1 LRLKALQL
9 LNARVELAVSVGKK
23 GGTSHG
29 ISESERELFIDN
41 TNDDSLLTDVLKIA
55 CNSSEDTVNR
65 ETAMLSIHI
74 LAQAFCGARKAP
86 FETVL
91 HDVTEIAVTLTAAV
105 TAADSSSAA
114 ATDTPAAVAKSN
126 KRKSSKTSIE
136 ATVVAAAAVQ
146 SKQSSELTST
156 LGLASSTFMC
166 LATLVALLKTK
177 AFIKLP
183 QYLPAM
189 LTAIE
194 WSVRTTTTATT
205 DSNGDT
211 MDTTDTTAAVALQQ
225 ATVLLQQSV
234 LSSVTA
240 IISSLPQFLHP
251 YMHRVLTVALQPVL
265 LQSNST
271 SSYVSK
277 LFNALV
283 TCGMQSRLLLPCVFK
298 VYSTRMAPVSLCKLH
313 ELIGAV
319 MEHLERPAVIAH
331 LDELTAF
338 YISAMDY
345 RRVVAT
351 VAPAAAATAV
361 DAVDAAAIAAVMVLV
376 LKLNENE
383 LRGLFMQLCRWKDQH
398 VTINNT
404 TNSSSDNTTAT
415 TTAAAATSKL
425 HRRVTF
431 YKLVQVMSGTLK
443 TIFVPYFAHVLSDMK
458 AILSILAAG
467 STTASESTTDDSKKR
482 RKRQKLS
489 KDTSAT
495 AAAAVLALSDSTGAI
510 AHDVKQSYIT
520 VCHTITAALKNCF
533 QYDRQSFIDATRFE
547 LIMPV
552 LVDQLDAALLLLP
565 NDHDDNTTTDTTSTA
580 TATVLT
586 AATQSHAEYTEH
598 TLAPCIAHLAAAAG
612 KDTLWKP
619 LVNAVLMKTR
629 HSSAAIRLGAIQVLQ
644 KCFVICGEEFL
655 VLIPECLPF
664 LSELMEDSSQS
675 VEQATRTLIKYIED
689 VLGESVE
696 SYLS

>member
-1 LRLKALQL
+1 
-9 LNARVELAVSVGKK
+9 VELAVVSGKK
-23 GGTSHG
+23 GGSSHG

-41 TNDDSLLTDVLKIA
+41 TNDDSLLTDVLRIA

-74 LAQAFCGARKAP
+74 LAKAFCSARKAP

-91 HDVTEIAVTLTAAV
+91 HEVTDIAVTLTATLTAV
-105 TAADSSSAA
+105 DDSNSAA
-114 ATDTPAAVAKSN
+114 SDTPATATKSN
-126 KRKSSKTSIE
+126 KRKSSKASIE
-136 ATVVAAAAVQ
+136 AAAVAAAAVLA
-146 SKQSSELTST
+146 KQSSEIKST
-156 LGLASSTFMC
+156 LGPASSTFMC

-183 QYLPAM
+183 QYLPPM

-194 WSVRTTTTATT
+194 WSVRTTTVITTAST

-211 MDTTDTTAAVALQQ
+211 MDTSSSGDTTAAAVALQQ
-225 ATVLLQQSV
+225 ATILLQQSV

-240 IISSLPQFLHP
+240 VINSLPQFLHP
-251 YMHRVLTVALQPVL
+251 YMHRVLTVALQPIL
-265 LQSNST
+265 LQSTST
-271 SSYVSK
+271 NSYVNK

-283 TCGMQSRLLLPCVFK
+283 TSGMQSRLLLPCVFK
-298 VYSTRMAPVSLCKLH
+298 AYSISMAPVSLCRLH
-313 ELIGAV
+313 DLIGAV
-319 MEHLERPAVIAH
+319 IDHLERPAVIAH

-338 YISAMDY
+338 YIGAMDY
-345 RRVVAT
+345 RRLVAT
-351 VAPAAAATAV
+351 VTTTTATDAV
-361 DAVDAAAIAAVMVLV
+361 DAVDASAIAAVMVLV

-383 LRGLFMQLCRWKDQH
+383 LRGLFMQLCRWKDQQ
-398 VTINNT
+398 VTINT
-404 TNSSSDNTTAT
+404 AATAT
-415 TTAAAATSKL
+415 AATSGSVL

-458 AILSILAAG
+458 AILSIVA
-467 STTASESTTDDSKKR
+467 STTADTAVAGSSDDSKKR
-482 RKRQKLS
+482 RKRQKLGNN
-489 KDTSAT
+489 TSAT
-495 AAAAVLALSDSTGAI
+495 ATAVLALTDSTGVI
-510 AHDVKQSYIT
+510 AHGVRQSYIT

-533 QYDRQSFIDATRFE
+533 QYDRQSFIDASRFE

-552 LVDQLDAALLLLP
+552 LVDQLDAALLLLQP
-565 NDHDDNTTTDTTSTA
+565 KDDDQSTDAVAVASTT
-580 TATVLT
+580 TATV
-586 AATQSHAEYTEH
+586 SHAEYIEY

-629 HSSAAIRLGAIQVLQ
+629 HSSSAIRLGAIQVLQ
-644 KCFVICGEEFL
+644 KCFVIVGEEFL

-664 LSELMEDSSQS
+664 LSELMEDASQP
-675 VEQATRTLIKYIED
+675 VEQATRTLIKYIEH

>member
-1 LRLKALQL
+1 
-9 LNARVELAVSVGKK
+9 
-23 GGTSHG
+23 
-29 ISESERELFIDN
+29 LFIDN
-41 TNDDSLLTDVLKIA
+41 TNDDSLLTDVLKLA

-74 LAQAFCGARKAP
+74 LAKAFCSARKAP

-91 HDVTEIAVTLTAAV
+91 HEVTDIAVTLTAQL
-105 TAADSSSAA
+105 TAADDSNSA
-114 ATDTPAAVAKSN
+114 ATDTPATATKSN
-126 KRKSSKTSIE
+126 KRKSSKASIE
-136 ATVVAAAAVQ
+136 EAAVAAAAVQ
-146 SKQSSELTST
+146 SKQTSEIKST

-194 WSVRTTTTATT
+194 WSVRITTATATAST
-205 DSNGDT
+205 DCNSDT
-211 MDTTDTTAAVALQQ
+211 MDTSRSGDSTSAAVALQQ

-240 IISSLPQFLHP
+240 VINSLPQFLHP

-265 LQSNST
+265 LQSTST
-271 SSYVSK
+271 NSYVNK

-283 TCGMQSRLLLPCVFK
+283 TSGMQSRLLLPCVFK
-298 VYSTRMAPVSLCKLH
+298 AYSISMAPVSLCRLH
-313 ELIGAV
+313 DLIGAV
-319 MEHLERPAVIAH
+319 IDHLERPAVIAH

-338 YISAMDY
+338 YIGAMDY
-345 RRVVAT
+345 RRLVAT
-351 VAPAAAATAV
+351 VATGATTAASDTV
-361 DAVDAAAIAAVMVLV
+361 DAVDASAIAAVMVLV

-383 LRGLFMQLCRWKDQH
+383 LRGLFMQLCRWKDQQI
-398 VTINNT
+398 TIST
-404 TNSSSDNTTAT
+404 
-415 TTAAAATSKL
+415 AATSGVL

-443 TIFVPYFAHVLSDMK
+443 TIFVPYFAHVLCDIK
-458 AILSILAAG
+458 AILSIVAS
-467 STTASESTTDDSKKR
+467 STADTAIASSSDDSKKR
-482 RKRQKLS
+482 RKRQKLGKHAS
-489 KDTSAT
+489 SIAT
-495 AAAAVLALSDSTGAI
+495 AAVLAINDNKGVI

-533 QYDRQSFIDATRFE
+533 QYDRQSFIDASRFE

-552 LVDQLDAALLLLP
+552 LVDQLDATLLLLS
-565 NDHDDNTTTDTTSTA
+565 NDEDSTDTAAVA
-580 TATVLT
+580 TATTTTV
-586 AATQSHAEYTEH
+586 SHAEYIEH

-619 LVNAVLMKTR
+619 LVNAILMKTR
-629 HSSAAIRLGAIQVLQ
+629 HSSSAIRLGAIQVLQ
-644 KCFVICGEEFL
+644 KCFVIVGEEFL

-664 LSELMEDSSQS
+664 LSELMEDSSQP

>member
-1 LRLKALQL
+1 
-9 LNARVELAVSVGKK
+9 
-23 GGTSHG
+23 
-29 ISESERELFIDN
+29 LFIDN
-41 TNDDSLLTDVLKIA
+41 TNDDSLLTDVLRIA
-55 CNSSEDTVNR
+55 CSSSEDTVNR

-74 LAQAFCGARKAP
+74 LAKAFCSARKAP

-91 HDVTEIAVTLTAAV
+91 HEVTDIAVTLTATLTAV
-105 TAADSSSAA
+105 DDSNSAA
-114 ATDTPAAVAKSN
+114 SDTPATATKSN
-126 KRKSSKTSIE
+126 KRKSSKASIE
-136 ATVVAAAAVQ
+136 AAAVAAVAVLA
-146 SKQSSELTST
+146 KQSSEIKST

-177 AFIKLP
+177 AFIKVP

-194 WSVRTTTTATT
+194 WSVRTTTAITTAST

-211 MDTTDTTAAVALQQ
+211 MDTSSSGDTTAAAVALQQ

-234 LSSVTA
+234 LSSITA
-240 IISSLPQFLHP
+240 VINSLPQFLHP
-251 YMHRVLTVALQPVL
+251 HMHRVLTVALQPVL
-265 LQSNST
+265 LKST
-271 SSYVSK
+271 STNSYVNK

-283 TCGMQSRLLLPCVFK
+283 TSGMQSRLLLPCVFK
-298 VYSTRMAPVSLCKLH
+298 AYSISMAPVSLCRLH
-313 ELIGAV
+313 DLIGAV
-319 MEHLERPAVIAH
+319 IDHLERPAVIAH

-338 YISAMDY
+338 YIGAMDY
-345 RRVVAT
+345 RRLVAT
-351 VAPAAAATAV
+351 VTTTTTTTTAAATDAA
-361 DAVDAAAIAAVMVLV
+361 DAVDASAIAAVMVLV

-383 LRGLFMQLCRWKDQH
+383 LRGLFMQLCRWKDQQ
-398 VTINNT
+398 VTIN
-404 TNSSSDNTTAT
+404 
-415 TTAAAATSKL
+415 TAAATTSSVL

-443 TIFVPYFAHVLSDMK
+443 TIFVPYFAHVLSDVK
-458 AILSILAAG
+458 AILSIVA
-467 STTASESTTDDSKKR
+467 STTADTVASSSDDSKKR
-482 RKRQKLS
+482 RKRQKLGN
-489 KDTSAT
+489 DTST
-495 AAAAVLALSDSTGAI
+495 TAAVLALTDSAGVI
-510 AHDVKQSYIT
+510 AQDVKQSYIT

-533 QYDRQSFIDATRFE
+533 QYDRQSFIDASRFE

-552 LVDQLDAALLLLP
+552 LVDQLDATLLVLS
-565 NDHDDNTTTDTTSTA
+565 NDDDHSTDTIAAIAPTTT
-580 TATVLT
+580 TV
-586 AATQSHAEYTEH
+586 SHAEYIEN
-598 TLAPCIAHLAAAAG
+598 TLSPCIAHLAAAAG

-629 HSSAAIRLGAIQVLQ
+629 HSSSAIRLGAIQVLQ
-644 KCFVICGEEFL
+644 KCFVIVGEEFL

-664 LSELMEDSSQS
+664 LSELMEDASQP

>member
-1 LRLKALQL
+1 
-9 LNARVELAVSVGKK
+9 
-23 GGTSHG
+23 
-29 ISESERELFIDN
+29 
-41 TNDDSLLTDVLKIA
+41 
-55 CNSSEDTVNR
+55 
-65 ETAMLSIHI
+65 MLSMHI
-74 LAQAFCGARKAP
+74 LAKAFCSARKAP

-91 HDVTEIAVTLTAAV
+91 HEVTDIAVTLTTQLTV
-105 TAADSSSAA
+105 ADDSA
-114 ATDTPAAVAKSN
+114 ATDTPATATKSN
-126 KRKSSKTSIE
+126 KRKSSKASIE
-136 ATVVAAAAVQ
+136 AAAVAAAAVLA
-146 SKQSSELTST
+146 KQSSELKST

-177 AFIKLP
+177 AFIQLP

-194 WSVRTTTTATT
+194 WSVRTTTATTTART

-211 MDTTDTTAAVALQQ
+211 MDTSSSSDTTAAAVALQQ

-240 IISSLPQFLHP
+240 VINSLPQFLHP
-251 YMHRVLTVALQPVL
+251 YMHRVLTVALQPIL
-265 LQSNST
+265 LQSTST
-271 SSYVSK
+271 NSYVNK

-283 TCGMQSRLLLPCVFK
+283 TSGMQSRLLLPCVFK
-298 VYSTRMAPVSLCKLH
+298 AYSISMAPVSLCRLH
-313 ELIGAV
+313 DLIGAV
-319 MEHLERPAVIAH
+319 IDHLERPAVIAH

-338 YISAMDY
+338 YIGAMDY
-345 RRVVAT
+345 RRLVAT
-351 VAPAAAATAV
+351 VTTTTATDAV
-361 DAVDAAAIAAVMVLV
+361 DAVDASAIAAVMVLV

-383 LRGLFMQLCRWKDQH
+383 LRGLFMQLCRWKDQQ
-398 VTINNT
+398 VTINT
-404 TNSSSDNTTAT
+404 AATAT
-415 TTAAAATSKL
+415 AATSGSVL

-458 AILSILAAG
+458 AILSIVA
-467 STTASESTTDDSKKR
+467 STTADTAVAGSSDDSKKR
-482 RKRQKLS
+482 RKRQKLGN
-489 KDTSAT
+489 DTSAT
-495 AAAAVLALSDSTGAI
+495 ATAVLALTDSTGVI
-510 AHDVKQSYIT
+510 AHGVKQSYIT

-533 QYDRQSFIDATRFE
+533 QYDRQSFIDASRFE

-552 LVDQLDAALLLLP
+552 LVDELDATLLLLQP
-565 NDHDDNTTTDTTSTA
+565 NDDDSTDTVSTLTT
-580 TATVLT
+580 TATV
-586 AATQSHAEYTEH
+586 SHAEYIEY

-629 HSSAAIRLGAIQVLQ
+629 HSSSAIRLGAIQVLQ
-644 KCFVICGEEFL
+644 KCFVIVGEEFL

-664 LSELMEDSSQS
+664 LSELMEDASQP